1 MSTLKNDL
9 LEAWQAK
16 GKDRRFILGIVGAPG
31 AGKST
36 LASDLCTEINSEDSD
51 NPAIV
56 VPMDGYH
63 FSNEHLSEINLL
75 ALKGIPE
82 TFDAYGF
89 VDILRRIKNTT
100 DKSVFCP
107 RFDRTIEA
115 SIPDDIEVKPQHK
128 LILVEGNY
136 LLLDENPWSQ
146 ITSLLDQSW
155 YINCPDDILL
165 SRLIKRHMDGGKS
178 RPEAIAKVEST
189 DLPNAS
195 LIEATKSRATR
206 VLE

>member
-1 MSTLKNDL
+1 MSTLKDDL

-16 GKDRRFILGIVGAPG
+16 GKDKRFILGIVGAPG

-36 LASDLCTEINSEDSD
+36 LASRLCAEINAEISGK
-51 NPAIV
+51 PAIV

-75 ALKGIPE
+75 ALKGIPA
-82 TFDAYGF
+82 TFDSHAF
-89 VDILRRIKNTT
+89 VDTLARIKNTM
-100 DKSVFCP
+100 DESVLCP
-107 RFDRTIEA
+107 RFDRSIEA

-136 LLLDENPWSQ
+136 LLLDDSPWSQ
-146 ITSLLDQSW
+146 IASLLDQSW
-155 YINCPDDILL
+155 YIHCPADTLFA
-165 SRLIKRHMDGGKS
+165 RLIQRHVNGGKS
-178 RPEAIAKVEST
+178 RPQALEKVEST

-195 LIEATKSRATR
+195 LIETTKSRATR
-206 VLE
+206 VLQ